1 MISGSMHVDVI
12 TGQRSDYNY
21 YKDVING
28 RGGGSEGDMYCI
40 TINLKG
46 TFISCSCTCVS
57 SDDSHC
63 FIANRNQGNTP
74 GKFSLTSIR
83 SATVCALLIDIICP
97 SNTE

>member
-1 MISGSMHVDVI
+1 
-12 TGQRSDYNY
+12 
-21 YKDVING
+21 
-28 RGGGSEGDMYCI
+28 MYCI

-74 GKFSLTSIR
+74 GKFILTSIR
-83 SATVCALLIDIICP
+83 SATVCALLLIYQIIISPIP
-97 SNTE
+97 SIPDLFTPISLNKII

>member
-1 MISGSMHVDVI
+1 
-12 TGQRSDYNY
+12 
-21 YKDVING
+21 
-28 RGGGSEGDMYCI
+28 MYCI

-74 GKFSLTSIR
+74 GKFILTSIR

-97 SNTE
+97 SNTERTYIRLSLRVSTRQLSLFSKHFIG